1 MQALIQGRFMEQKSR
16 TDKKTG
22 EVIPV
27 AHIYSGSEV
36 VQIVGCDCSH
46 CSFGEEVQIPARISV
61 GSYGLYVRVSNDE

>member
-1 MQALIQGRFMEQKSR
+1 MQALIQGRFMEQKTR

-36 VQIVGCDCSH
+36 VQIIGCDCSQ
-46 CSFGEEVQIPARISV
+46 CEFGEEVQIPVRISV
-61 GSYGLYVRVSNDE
+61 GSYGLYVRVSNND